1 MEGLGFGWKKSVKC
15 YHYHS
20 SGEMV
25 SLCGISIYAI
35 SDFKEIQFFTD
46 FEITAEMQICPQCR
60 SLRQHEIKHEI
71 VDHTKRNSE
80 TINSCS
86 TASIDVPCAN
96 QECNSGNIDL
106 ISSNSEIISS
116 IDGFKHKFKCNDCL
130 TEFSIFTTLLET
142 KIPEGTLP

>member
-1 MEGLGFGWKKSVKC
+1 LEGLGFGWKKSVKY

-20 SGEMV
+20 SGDMV

-46 FEITAEMQICPQCR
+46 FEITAEMQVCTQCR

-80 TINSCS
+80 TIDSYS
-86 TASIDVPCAN
+86 TASLDVPCAN
-96 QECNSGNIDL
+96 QECNSGNVDL
-106 ISSNSEIISS
+106 ISSTNEIILS
-116 IDGFKHKFKCNDCL
+116 IDRF
-130 TEFSIFTTLLET
+130 
-142 KIPEGTLP
+142 